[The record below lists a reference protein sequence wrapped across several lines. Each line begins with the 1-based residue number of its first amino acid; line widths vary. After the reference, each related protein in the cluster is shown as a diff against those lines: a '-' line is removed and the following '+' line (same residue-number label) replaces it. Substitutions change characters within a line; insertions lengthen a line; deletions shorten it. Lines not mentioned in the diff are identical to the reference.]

1 MTIME
6 KRQILI
12 LLLEKLNR
20 KLVFLQIT
28 NIDYK
33 EIHKRYCIIIMRSSS
48 DDSIYDEIFEEP
60 LELERKLYVELIY
73 QPDFRNYDSP
83 PDRNPKAKQKNK
95 GIQTL
100 YFLYPKNCSEKYEVD
115 NDIFAPCN
123 F

>member
-6 KRQILI
+6 KRQIFI

-83 PDRNPKAKQKNK
+83 PDRNPKAKQSHGTPYAHSDAQSLRNK
-95 GIQTL
+95 
-100 YFLYPKNCSEKYEVD
+100 K
-115 NDIFAPCN
+115 
-123 F
+123 